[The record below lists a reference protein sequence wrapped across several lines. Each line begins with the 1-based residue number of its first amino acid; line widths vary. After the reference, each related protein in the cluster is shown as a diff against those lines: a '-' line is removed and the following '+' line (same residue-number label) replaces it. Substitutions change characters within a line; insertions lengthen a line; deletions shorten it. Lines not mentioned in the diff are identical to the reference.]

1 MSEGNSVDYSE
12 WVSLLDYSWKSIET
26 GALIHSR
33 WTQGYFEFTFHHD
46 IEHSMAP
53 ALCATAKQ
61 LEKEMK
67 KDTVDICVYL
77 KMSRRL
83 GLD

>member
-1 MSEGNSVDYSE
+1 
-12 WVSLLDYSWKSIET
+12 
-26 GALIHSR
+26 
-33 WTQGYFEFTFHHD
+33 
-46 IEHSMAP
+46 MAP

-77 KMSRRL
+77 KSARRL
-83 GLD
+83 GHGLDDRPTIQEMEAKGLLSSHLLYVEM